1 MTSYKLST
9 FDLPTLSASVNR
21 HTIGFDRLF
30 DELGRTFANSKAEN
44 YPPYNIIKVDEH
56 NWAIQV
62 AVAGF
67 GEDELDVEFKDNI
80 LTITGEKQEKDEQEY
95 LHRGISART
104 FTRTF
109 TLNDN
114 VKIQGATVVNGIL
127 AVSLEHIVPDEQ
139 KPKKIAITFAK

>member
-139 KPKKIAITFAK
+139 KPTKIAITFTK

>member
-127 AVSLEHIVPDEQ
+127 AVSLEHVVPDEQ

>member
-9 FDLPTLSASVNR
+9 FDLPAFNR
-21 HTIGFDRLF
+21 HAIGFDRLF
-30 DELGRTFANSKAEN
+30 TEMNRTFANSKAEN

-67 GEDELDVEFKDNI
+67 GEDELNIEYKDNV
-80 LTITGEKQEKDEQEY
+80 LTISGEKKEKDEQEY
-95 LHRGISART
+95 LHKGISART
-104 FTRTF
+104 FSRTF
-109 TLNDN
+109 TLNEN
-114 VKIQGATVVNGIL
+114 VEIKGATVVNGIL
-127 AVSLEHIVPDEQ
+127 AVSLEHIVPEEQ

>member
-67 GEDELDVEFKDNI
+67 GEYELDVEFKDNI

-114 VKIQGATVVNGIL
+114 VKIKGATVVNGIL
-127 AVSLEHIVPDEQ
+127 AVSLEHVVPDEQ

>member
-114 VKIQGATVVNGIL
+114 VKIQGATVVNVIL

-139 KPKKIAITFAK
+139 KPKKIAITFTK

>member
-139 KPKKIAITFAK
+139 KPKKIAITFTK

>member
-95 LHRGISART
+95 LHKGISART

-139 KPKKIAITFAK
+139 KPKKIAITFTK

>member
-21 HTIGFDRLF
+21 QTIGFDRLF

-95 LHRGISART
+95 RHRGISDRT

-139 KPKKIAITFAK
+139 KPKKIAITFTK

>member
-30 DELGRTFANSKAEN
+30 DELGRTFTNSKAEN

-95 LHRGISART
+95 LHKGISART
-104 FTRTF
+104 FTLTF

-114 VKIQGATVVNGIL
+114 VKIKGATVVNGIL
-127 AVSLEHIVPDEQ
+127 AVSLEHVVPDEQ